1 MDLVDRVCSSGPEA
15 NFEERKGLHS
25 WPRVIRGKGKDMI
38 WASLFHSLSAH
49 GPPAPFSKAGPGWLQ
64 TLARPQI
71 KRGKQ
76 QVNVLRNSI
85 WSIIILLLGV
95 GACAHQGHIL
105 VQYDD
110 ACLQVAST
118 NSMDICMYGL

>member
-1 MDLVDRVCSSGPEA
+1 
-15 NFEERKGLHS
+15 
-25 WPRVIRGKGKDMI
+25 VIRGKGKDMI

-71 KRGKQ
+71 K
-76 QVNVLRNSI
+76 NVLRNSI
-85 WSIIILLLGV
+85 WSIIILLLLGV

-110 ACLQVAST
+110 ACLQVAQIRWIYVC
-118 NSMDICMYGL
+118 MDSDVVIDTEFLPVRSRHLAS